1 MSILATSIYYRLLH
15 SMRVKQAIFFST
27 IFPLLLF
34 VIFSSIW
41 GGVQDP
47 EYNYFLLTGIVGA
60 TLASE
65 GLYAIGAVVKNYYD
79 SKLIRFFRVTPIN
92 IVVHFLSMA
101 ISRLVFVS
109 LTIFLLFILAF
120 FMHGLQL
127 SLSQMGF
134 LVLGLVVGM
143 LLFSAFGLMV
153 SFANI
158 REKGASSL
166 FSSVYFIL
174 VFISNAYYP
183 LKLINP
189 GLNQFANVL
198 PLNHLLNI
206 IRGEDLLYSSIYCA
220 VSTVVFALV
229 FRFLFKRYQLI
240 RS

>member
-41 GGVQDP
+41 GGQDP

-65 GLYAIGAVVKNYYD
+65 GLYAIGAVVKDYYD

-92 IVVHFLSMA
+92 IVAHFLSMV

-109 LTIFLLFILAF
+109 LTIFLLFVLAF

-134 LVLGLVVGM
+134 LALGLVVGM

-153 SFANI
+153 SFANL

-189 GLNQFANVL
+189 SLNTFANLL

-206 IRGEDLLYSSIYCA
+206 IRGEDLLYSGIYCV
-220 VSTVVFALV
+220 VSTLVFAFL
-229 FRFLFKRYQLI
+229 FRLFFKRYQLV
-240 RS
+240 RL